1 MKTKSRQEESLFGAP
16 QPIKRV
22 DEVRSGYTHRE
33 PCQTEL
39 AAAVALRPISG
50 TVRRQVFEAIRAA
63 GFHGITR
70 REIEELHGIRS
81 PSVCSAVK
89 ALTEGGFIRETDR
102 ERGGGVV
109 LLPTERGWR
118 VA

>member
-1 MKTKSRQEESLFGAP
+1 MKTLQEETLFAP
-16 QPIKRV
+16 PRPITRV
-22 DEVRSGYTHRE
+22 DEVRSGYSHRE

-39 AAAVALRPISG
+39 AAAVAIRPISG
-50 TVRRQVFEAIRAA
+50 KVRRQVFEAIRSA

-70 REIEELHGIRS
+70 REIEEVHGIRS

-89 ALTEGGFIRETDR
+89 ALEEGGFIRETDR